1 MAKPVEN
8 EEKGESFDLDKFR
21 KLLQLME
28 KFGVSE
34 VNLQNEDES
43 WKIRRGPRQVMVSQ
57 PQFAPEY
64 SVPAATGSPAGASS
78 MAAVHAVQPAATTI
92 AAVGITI
99 NAPTVGTYYSA
110 ASPEDP
116 PFVSVGSTV
125 KPDTVICIIEAMKV
139 FNQIQAEKSG
149 RIVEILVENGD
160 AVGFGQPLFR
170 IEPA

>member
-8 EEKGESFDLDKFR
+8 EEKSDSFDLDRIR

-28 KFGVSE
+28 KFDVSE
-34 VNLQNEDES
+34 INLQNDDES
-43 WKIRRGPRQVMVSQ
+43 WKIRRGPRVAYAQPASSQ
-57 PQFAPEY
+57 GYAMPMAAQTAPAMA
-64 SVPAATGSPAGASS
+64 PAAAAPATPAAAPAG
-78 MAAVHAVQPAATTI
+78 V
-92 AAVGITI
+92 TI

-110 ASPEDP
+110 ASPEDA
-116 PFVSVGSTV
+116 PFVTVGTVV
-125 KPDTVICIIEAMKV
+125 KPDTVICMIEAMKV
-139 FNQIQAEKSG
+139 FNQILAEKSG

>member
-8 EEKGESFDLDKFR
+8 EEKGDSFDLDRIR

-28 KFGVSE
+28 KFDVSE
-34 VNLQNEDES
+34 INLQNDDES
-43 WKIRRGPRQVMVSQ
+43 WKIRRGPRVAYAQPAVSQ
-57 PQFAPEY
+57 GFAMPMAAPAPAAVAATAAPATPAA
-64 SVPAATGSPAGASS
+64 VPAG
-78 MAAVHAVQPAATTI
+78 V
-92 AAVGITI
+92 TI
-99 NAPTVGTYYSA
+99 NAPTVGTFYSA

-116 PFVSVGSTV
+116 PFVSVGTV
-125 KPDTVICIIEAMKV
+125 VKSDTVICMIEAMKV

-170 IEPA
+170 IEPV